1 MAQFNLPTNYDVKS
15 HSKTLASFKGVDYSH
30 SKLEVSENRSTDM
43 RNLLYKDGM
52 LHKRN
57 GYEQV
62 LQLPSKING
71 MWQIKDVENDSFIT
85 IVHSGNKL
93 YKIYFND
100 DITSSYKTE
109 LHINTDSNYSYGID
123 GFEFGKVKD
132 MKSYGVIKNDKLYIF
147 CGTLLVYGK
156 FDGFWQLRYVR
167 DDENTY
173 IPITRTNVKADG
185 SFALLDEVNLL
196 SSKRKVKLI
205 GETLKP
211 LSLDIDYNDNRVFE
225 GKIDF
230 QNTYNK
236 GIKTK
241 LKNIYTKITVG
252 FFSSNNEYIFVEHTL
267 NGSVTK
273 SYNKINLFSDNSN
286 YPSEFNDIQFYFKE
300 EYIEDNV
307 ILTVIYGF
315 KNQLKDTITTVYK
328 DTKLTYPLDSNKI
341 SNKLPVTVFNLDT
354 NENITDIAEIDY
366 ENSTVSFINPKLEPL
381 MQGVP
386 NIEVTFTTEEYI
398 NNKKWKWIENC
409 SFGEVL
415 TYNDIETL
423 FISGNPD
430 MPNYDFHNSI
440 TFSEQQGDLTLKENL
455 TYFGELSYAKIGNA
469 TNKIT
474 GYSLLE
480 DGVLGIHKE
489 YSNTESNFYV
499 RNAEVSNATDLNGL
513 PIYLQDNQTIA
524 KTVIFPLISS
534 SIGEGCISPYS
545 TKNLVGD
552 KLMVSNNG
560 IFGIELTS
568 NIKTN
573 ERYAKQRS
581 LMIDSVLTK
590 ENLKDSNA
598 VVYDGKYFLY
608 VGGEE
613 NKVYVADSRY
623 RNYTDLDL
631 RDTFSYEWFVI
642 NNIEARIWF
651 IDNRNNLYFGD
662 SKGGIFKFVEDSFK
676 DIKYKN
682 VSVGI
687 GQTQTNNF
695 YNYIEFETGL
705 INTNDKLYFNNQNFD
720 EVLLTYKDI
729 VNKTG
734 QFFII
739 NENTFNNILRYYNG
753 EKVRYYY
760 DAGGYIDTSYCFL
773 TIYNGL
779 ENCIALIDLNGK
791 YITSIVKLTIQIK
804 SAEAVIVD
812 NKCYLKGNQYKEF
825 DTLETNPYLYKIID
839 SNASVLI
846 SGFSCYVKNVKPV
859 KSYFVTPVL
868 HLGAL
873 GYLKTINN
881 ILITSLSNNSSIKFG
896 YNTVSNGANLNT
908 FEKEVEVKNVD
919 YYNAWNN
926 FDFYNTSF
934 SVYEEFNTYNFK
946 KKIKNFNTI
955 QFYFLSEES
964 KDAVISNF
972 IIEYII
978 TKKKK

>member
-1 MAQFNLPTNYDVKS
+1 MAQFNLPSNYDVKS

-71 MWQIKDVENDSFIT
+71 MWQIKDVEYDNFIT

-100 DITSSYKTE
+100 DITSSYKSE
-109 LHINTDSNYSYGID
+109 LHINTDSNYSYGTE
-123 GFEFGKVKD
+123 GFDFGEIKD

-156 FDGFWQLRYVR
+156 FDGSWQLRYVR

-173 IPITRTNVKADG
+173 IPITRTNAKADG

-205 GETLKP
+205 GEAYYPIK
-211 LSLDIDYNDNRVFE
+211 IDEEFNNDNTYDGMTQF
-225 GKIDF
+225 KD
-230 QNTYNK
+230 TYNK
-236 GIKTK
+236 GIYAVLQYKPIK
-241 LKNIYTKITVG
+241 VLVS
-252 FFSSNNEYIFVEHTL
+252 FFDEGNEIWVKMEHTL
-267 NGSVTK
+267 TGVNSSFT
-273 SYNKINLFSDNSN
+273 NANLNDFSDSGFV
-286 YPSEFNDIQFYFKE
+286 PEPFADIEFYYKE
-300 EYIEDNV
+300 EYTSNGV
-307 ILTVIYGF
+307 ILKIVYGF
-315 KNQLKDTITTVYK
+315 KNHKQETNTTISKNSFYN
-328 DTKLTYPLDSNKI
+328 LDSGTVSEKI
-341 SNKLPVTVFNLDT
+341 PVKIVNTDTGEEITENWQIEKNKLVFS
-354 NENITDIAEIDY
+354 DIDLTPSILG
-366 ENSTVSFINPKLEPL
+366 S
-381 MQGVP
+381 P

-409 SFGEVL
+409 SFGEIL

-534 SIGEGCISPYS
+534 SIGEGCVSPYS

-598 VVYDGKYFLY
+598 IVYDGKYFLY

-631 RDTFSYEWFVI
+631 RDTFSYEWFVL
-642 NNIEARIWF
+642 NNIEARVWF
-651 IDNRNNLYFGD
+651 VDNGNNLYFGD

-676 DIKYKN
+676 DIKYN
-682 VSVGI
+682 SVPVGI

-720 EVLLTYKDI
+720 EVLLTFKDI
-729 VNKTG
+729 IVDKTKRDL
-734 QFFII
+734 IVD
-739 NENTFNNILRYYNG
+739 ENIFNNVLRYYNG
-753 EKVRYYY
+753 EKVKYYY
-760 DAGGYIDTSYCFL
+760 DSRGGIKTSYCYLTINNDIKNCIFL
-773 TIYNGL
+773 T
-779 ENCIALIDLNGK
+779 DLNGK
-791 YITSIVKLTIQIK
+791 YITSIIKLTIQIK

-839 SNASVLI
+839 SNASVLT

-934 SVYEEFNTYNFK
+934 NMYEEFNTYNFK